1 MRTMERSEGS
11 AASAKRDGWTLAEVV
26 SEVGV
31 PAETLRSWESRYG
44 WPEPRRSKG
53 GHRRYGRDHLRQI
66 KALRDEVSRGYSPR
80 DAVPLLRALE
90 AVRHERYID
99 LLNAA
104 ATKEDAS
111 DVVAVLDDARRALDV
126 RDVVEQIVIPALR
139 EAGPPKDESGHVSLF
154 LRGTREWLTG
164 QLDDVPETGL
174 RALLTCAP
182 EAEVS
187 MEAAALAVLLSS
199 LGWTCRL
206 EQVGST
212 GDVER
217 LIEEER
223 PAVLVVW
230 CARAEDRRPAIQ
242 TLRRLREKRI
252 AAFYCGDAFATSR
265 SRKGVPGVHLGPVC
279 MEAAVKIRGDIEL
292 DDERD
297 PQERDE

>member
-11 AASAKRDGWTLAEVV
+11 ATSEKTDGWTLAEVV

-53 GHRRYGRDHLRQI
+53 GHRRYGQDHLRQI

-80 DAVPLLRALE
+80 NAVPLLRALE
-90 AVRHERYID
+90 AVRHDPYIQ

-104 ATKEDAS
+104 TTKEDAS
-111 DVVAVLDDARRALDV
+111 DVVAVLDDARRALGV
-126 RDVVEQIVIPALR
+126 RGVVEQIVIPALR
-139 EAGPPKDESGHVSLF
+139 EAGPLKDEPDHVPL
-154 LRGTREWLTG
+154 LRGMRAWLTG
-164 QLDDVPETGL
+164 ELDDVPETGL
-174 RALLTCAP
+174 QALLACAP
-182 EAEVS
+182 EAGVP
-187 MEAAALAVLLSS
+187 MEAAALAVLVSS

-206 EQVGST
+206 EQVGFS

-217 LIEEER
+217 LVEEEQ

-242 TLRRLREKRI
+242 TLSRLREKRI

-265 SRKGVPGVHLGPVC
+265 SRKGVHGVHLGPAC
-279 MEAAVKIRGDIEL
+279 MEAAVKIRGEIEL